1 MGYLYQSDDA
11 YDPHQPD
18 WRAAF
23 AFLTSFDNFPMS
35 LFLAEG
41 DNATLPVVM
50 FQYIEF
56 DLKPTI
62 LAMSTLVILLTI
74 AVMLVIERTIGV
86 ATFVGLRQQYSVV
99 AAFTLELHRRNGVR
113 YVLITELNRIDKE
126 TKT

>member
-1 MGYLYQSDDA
+1 
-11 YDPHQPD
+11 
-18 WRAAF
+18 
-23 AFLTSFDNFPMS
+23 MS

-86 ATFVGLRQQYSVV
+86 AKFVGLRQQ
-99 AAFTLELHRRNGVR
+99 
-113 YVLITELNRIDKE
+113 
-126 TKT
+126 

>member
-1 MGYLYQSDDA
+1 
-11 YDPHQPD
+11 
-18 WRAAF
+18 
-23 AFLTSFDNFPMS
+23 MS

-41 DNATLPVVM
+41 DDITLPVVM

-86 ATFVGLRQQYSVV
+86 ATFVGMRQQ
-99 AAFTLELHRRNGVR
+99 
-113 YVLITELNRIDKE
+113 
-126 TKT
+126 